1 MKTSRLILTASAL
14 ATAAIIAAGCDSS
27 SKEDKVRQFDQLS
40 GKTIVVQ
47 KGTTFDEML
56 AEKYPSYNVKRV
68 STFIDIYSAVVSG
81 EADYGIDEDVTAS
94 LILSSGLAIDTVHA
108 DIPAVPMGAIFHKS
122 NTELQAQFND
132 FINELESSGKLS
144 ELRTKWFGSASPSS
158 LPVPHCNVTEG
169 KPLRVIT
176 EGDYPPFNLTIS
188 GSVSGFDV
196 ELCTLFAE
204 KLGRPLVVTAMAF
217 DDIIPFIAKGKAD
230 MSIAGISITEE
241 RAKQVLFSVPYNYTY
256 TTIVSSKT
264 AKKLS
269 SHH

>member
-1 MKTSRLILTASAL
+1 MKTSRLILTASVI
-14 ATAAIIAAGCDSS
+14 ATVATMSVGCGSTPQDE
-27 SKEDKVRQFDQLS
+27 KIRQFDQLS

-68 STFIDIYSAVVSG
+68 PTFIDIYSAVVSG

-94 LILSSGLAIDTVHA
+94 LIISSGLSIDTVHA
-108 DIPAVPMGAIFHKS
+108 DIPAVPMGAIFNKS

-132 FINELESSGKLS
+132 FVKELESSGKLA
-144 ELRTKWFGSASPSS
+144 EIREKWFGSASPSS

-196 ELCTLFAE
+196 ELCTLFAD
-204 KLGRPLVVTAMAF
+204 KIGRPLVVTAMAF

-256 TTIVSSKT
+256 TTIVSSKN